1 MIQNSLV
8 PGRQNGML
16 RSTFRSDQD
25 VFGFDL
31 LRNLLLK
38 TLRSLGKPTSKGD
51 KKTSQGC
58 VGLTSSVV
66 SQIQARTFYT
76 DPRNKSFIQVR

>member
-16 RSTFRSDQD
+16 RSTLRSDQD
-25 VFGFDL
+25 VFDSTQ
-31 LRNLLLK
+31 RNLLLK
-38 TLRSLGKPTSKGD
+38 TLRSSGKPTSKGD
-51 KKTSQGC
+51 KKSSQGS

-76 DPRNKSFIQVR
+76 DPRNKSFIQVC